1 MVLKVGAALLRGDSP
16 RSRPSPGRSRASTFI
31 NKDAIFIRLV
41 ELEKIMGRS
50 YENAVLMEGRRVTA
64 VTCRDPPS
72 FSSAVVTEIVQGTH
86 SLLKIVLV
94 VVLVLAF
101 ANVPS
106 EDERG
111 PLGILIVIETV
122 LKETLTASG

>member
-1 MVLKVGAALLRGDSP
+1 M
-16 RSRPSPGRSRASTFI
+16 
-31 NKDAIFIRLV
+31 
-41 ELEKIMGRS
+41 
-50 YENAVLMEGRRVTA
+50 
-64 VTCRDPPS
+64 
-72 FSSAVVTEIVQGTH
+72 TEIVQGTH